1 MLFLPLKIFVKLLHF
16 DVQFV
21 YFGLVSTC
29 FHVELVSPKLTGLDV
44 EAAGMRLHTFEV
56 GAVGFTAI
64 LEIVAA
70 TATFTG
76 LSHSQIYKPMKNI
89 LTSHLQT

>member
-16 DVQFV
+16 YVQFV
-21 YFGLVSTC
+21 YFGLVSTY

-70 TATFTG
+70 TAAFTG
-76 LSHSQIYKPMKNI
+76 LSHLQFYKPMKNI